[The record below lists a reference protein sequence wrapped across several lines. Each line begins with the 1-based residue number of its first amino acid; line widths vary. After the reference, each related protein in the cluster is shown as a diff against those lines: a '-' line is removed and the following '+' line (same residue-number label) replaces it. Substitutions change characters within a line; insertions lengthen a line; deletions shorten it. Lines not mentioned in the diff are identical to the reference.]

1 MRILVTG
8 ASGFIGK
15 PLTLLLR
22 KNGHEVIRLVRS
34 STNAADEISWDPDRG
49 IAIKEQFEGFDA
61 VVHLAGETISSLR
74 WTKAKKKRILF
85 SRTVGTR
92 FLSQILS
99 ETLRPPKVFISPS
112 ALGYY
117 GDRGEILIEDGAP
130 AGSGFLAHVC
140 SEWEKAANVIEARG
154 SRVVHPRFGVV
165 LGKGGGALGKLLP
178 IYRLGL
184 GATLGDGQQWM
195 SWIALEDAVAALHFA
210 LMNDSISGAF
220 IAASPNPVRQ
230 EEFSRKLA
238 AQLHRPACFRVPKW
252 LLHLL
257 FGQMADELLL
267 QSLKA
272 SPTKLLRSGFQF
284 QTLCLDK
291 ALSSAL

>member
-1 MRILVTG
+1 MRILVSG

-22 KNGHEVIRLVRS
+22 KNGHEVLRLVRS
-34 STNAADEISWDPDRG
+34 STKAVDEIVWDPDRG

-74 WTKAKKKRILF
+74 WTKAKKKRILL
-85 SRTVGTR
+85 SRTVGTK

-99 ETLRPPKVFISPS
+99 RTLEPPKVFISPS

-117 GDRGEILIEDGAP
+117 GDRGETLIEDGAP
-130 AGSGFLAHVC
+130 AGSGFLSHVC
-140 SEWEKAANVIEARG
+140 SEWEKAAIAIEARG

-165 LGKGGGALGKLLP
+165 LGKGGGALGNLLP

-195 SWIALEDAVAALHFA
+195 SWIALEDAVAATYFA
-210 LMNDSISGAF
+210 LMNDSIRGAF

-238 AQLHRPACFRVPKW
+238 AQLHRLACFRVPKW

-284 QTLCLDK
+284 QTADLDK
-291 ALSSAL
+291 ALSFAL